1 MRIWF
6 ELTNSPHI
14 NMFAALIRELED
26 EHEVI
31 ITCRPLANT
40 IELLD
45 LHGFNYEVIGK
56 HYGGE
61 LFAKIIGFPI
71 RVFQLCNFI
80 LTKNIDIPIS
90 QSSFHSPVVA
100 RLCGVP
106 SIYMNDN
113 EHAMGNIPAFFF
125 ANTIMVPEFLGIKK
139 LKEQYANEKKVLFYP
154 GVKEGFYLWE
164 LENRLS
170 SRSHS
175 QSSRKTVYIR
185 PEPWTAQYYK
195 GGRFFLDELI
205 LGMKDHVDIVLLPRG
220 KDQAEHYQDSQFNGI
235 KVISTALDI
244 VDIVPFCDL
253 FIGAGGTMTRE
264 MAVLGVPTISV
275 YQDEL
280 LDVDR
285 HLLKSGAFIHC
296 PELTAEQALRFLE
309 SSTQKPPNRD
319 LLEKG
324 KSAYELVKQTI
335 LNKSF
340 FERKKP

>member
-14 NMFAALIRELED
+14 NMFAAMIRELEK
-26 EHEVI
+26 EHKVI

-45 LHGFNYEVIGK
+45 LHGFKYDIVGQ
-56 HYGGE
+56 HYGGKLSAK
-61 LFAKIIGFPI
+61 LFGFPI
-71 RVFQLCNFI
+71 RVWQLCQFI
-80 LTKNIDIPIS
+80 RGEKIDIAIS

-100 RLCGVP
+100 KLCGVP

-113 EHAMGNIPAFFF
+113 EHALGNIPAFIC
-125 ANTIMVPEFLGIKK
+125 ATTIMVPEFLSSEK
-139 LKEQYANEKKVLFYP
+139 LKSQCANPKKIVHYP
-154 GVKEGFYLWE
+154 GVKEGIYLWE
-164 LENRLS
+164 LETRLPPKIS
-170 SRSHS
+170 AA
-175 QSSRKTVYIR
+175 RKKVYIR

-195 GGRFFLDELI
+195 GSQNFLDDLI
-205 LGMKDHVDIVLLPRG
+205 LGMKDQVDIILLPRG
-220 KDQAEHYQDSQFNGI
+220 KDQGVHYQAPEFNG
-235 KVISTALDI
+235 VHVVTSALDI
-244 VDIVPFCDL
+244 VDIVPHCDL

-285 HLLKSGAFIHC
+285 HLLEVGAFLHQ
-296 PELTAEQALRFLE
+296 PQLTADQALHFLDY
-309 SSTQKPPNRD
+309 SAQRPANRD

-324 KSAYELVKQTI
+324 KAAYQLVKNTI
-335 LNKSF
+335 L
-340 FERKKP
+340 KK